1 MVGGLRRRVRPL
13 NIPTCLR
20 RTPPTWYVCMR
31 QVVGW
36 YDVYGVY
43 GLYGLYGLFALVY
56 FCVFFGSS
64 TKISNITGL
73 ITVGAR
79 SHVRF
84 FFNSLF
90 DIAMADQ
97 NANPFDVSIFDRCG

>member
-1 MVGGLRRRVRPL
+1 MA
-13 NIPTCLR
+13 CLR
-20 RTPPTWYVCMR
+20 LCI
-31 QVVGW
+31 
-36 YDVYGVY
+36 
-43 GLYGLYGLFALVY
+43 
-56 FCVFFGSS
+56 CVSFGSS

-84 FFNSLF
+84 FLNSLFF

-97 NANPFDVSIFDRCG
+97 NANLFDVSIFDRCG